1 MYEPAC
7 ARLAHA
13 AAVMFLVAA
22 SRVDSARGLPLS
34 TQQPCAAYGPSDDA
48 GGEVAE
54 GAGAADVDDGAEPAA
69 GE

>member
-1 MYEPAC
+1 
-7 ARLAHA
+7 
-13 AAVMFLVAA
+13 MFLVAA

-48 GGEVAE
+48 GVEVAE

-69 GE
+69 GK